1 MSSLLEKY
9 SNYASPGYFQPGY
22 VASNVNLEIAR
33 TAVNR
38 LTNQFQGSEKLKNVV
53 FAITY
58 EMTKIDKTLADMK
71 TQRWVDTAIGKQLDG
86 AGYIVGEDRKGR
98 DDDAYRAAI
107 RFRIFVN
114 VSKGTR
120 LDLIRGLK
128 FLTQPDDSQYLEQYP
143 ATAML
148 FTNGPV
154 ITPDIHDV
162 IQDISP
168 VGISD
173 VPVMVSYGAWP
184 FRFSRESAPAEL
196 FVNDNYMEVDGS
208 DLQVSGQQTA
218 VADGRATLGGLVPSD
233 LEVSGG
239 LLELDFGATLVV
251 HDPNT
256 AVTMGQYHL
265 TGVYQ

>member
-1 MSSLLEKY
+1 MLDYEDL
-9 SNYASPGYFQPGY
+9 
-22 VASNVNLEIAR
+22 
-33 TAVNR
+33 AVSR
-38 LTNQFQGSEKLKNVV
+38 LTGQFQDSHKLK
-53 FAITY
+53 AITAAIVSGFT
-58 EMTKIDKTLADMK
+58 EIENTLDAMK
-71 TQRWVDTAIGKQLDG
+71 AERWVNTAIGKQLDG

-128 FLTQPDDSQYLEQYP
+128 FLTQPDDSQYMEQYP

-148 FTNGPV
+148 FTNGVV

-208 DLQVSGQQTA
+208 DLHVSGQQTA
-218 VADGRATLGGLVPSD
+218 VADGRTTLGGLAPSD

-239 LLELDFGATLVV
+239 LLELDSGATLAV

>member
-1 MSSLLEKY
+1 MLDYETL
-9 SNYASPGYFQPGY
+9 
-22 VASNVNLEIAR
+22 
-33 TAVNR
+33 AVSR
-38 LTNQFQGSEKLKNVV
+38 LTGQFQDSPRLK
-53 FAITY
+53 AIVEAIVSGFT
-58 EMTKIDKTLADMK
+58 EIENTLDAMK
-71 TQRWVDTAIGKQLDG
+71 AERWVNTAIGKQLDG

-98 DDDAYRAAI
+98 SDDAYRAAI

-128 FLTQPDDSQYLEQYP
+128 FLTQPDDSQYMEQYP

-208 DLQVSGQQTA
+208 DLQVSGQQIA
-218 VADGRATLGGLVPSD
+218 VADGRTTLGGLVPSD
-233 LEVSGG
+233 LEVAGG
-239 LLELDFGATLVV
+239 LLELDSDATLAV

>member
-1 MSSLLEKY
+1 MLDYETL
-9 SNYASPGYFQPGY
+9 
-22 VASNVNLEIAR
+22 
-33 TAVNR
+33 AVSR
-38 LTNQFQGSEKLKNVV
+38 LTGQFQDSPKLK
-53 FAITY
+53 AIVEAIVSGFT
-58 EMTKIDKTLADMK
+58 EIENTLDAMK
-71 TQRWVDTAIGKQLDG
+71 AERWVNTAIGKQLDG

-128 FLTQPDDSQYLEQYP
+128 FLTQPDDSQYLDQYP

-148 FTNGPV
+148 FTNGPT
-154 ITPDIHDV
+154 ITPDIQAV

-168 VGISD
+168 AGIAD
-173 VPVMVSYGAWP
+173 VPVMVSYGSWP

-196 FVNDNYMEVDGS
+196 FVNDNYLEVDGS

-218 VADGRATLGGLVPSD
+218 VGDGKATLGGVVPSD
-233 LEVSGG
+233 LDVAGG
-239 LLELDFGATLVV
+239 ILELDFGSTLVV
-251 HDPNT
+251 HNPNT